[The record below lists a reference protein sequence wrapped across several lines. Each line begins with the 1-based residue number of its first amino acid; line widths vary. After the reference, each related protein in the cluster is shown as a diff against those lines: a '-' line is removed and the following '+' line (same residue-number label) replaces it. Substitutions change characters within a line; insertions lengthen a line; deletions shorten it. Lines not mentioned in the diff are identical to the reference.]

1 MWQRELRRYRNDS
14 MHYKYVGQGNLPFFF
29 FSLGGGSPQPGPAPR
44 PAPRSPRHLP
54 RRSPGGHLRIPP
66 ALPPPPPQG
75 SVRRPPPPSAG
86 PARAHLP
93 APGSGP
99 CGAAGAPPTRRGS
112 RRPPPPPP
120 RGCGT
125 PCRPSGCRSRA
136 GTWGWSPARRR
147 RAARSRRCP
156 PGTAQRRTW
165 CGGGRG
171 GRAGPALPALLL
183 FLKIRL
189 CARLSSPGRAASRA
203 APAPGRHEQSSAER
217 REPGWGVGG
226 RGPRCRRG
234 HSGCGPPASASGLPR
249 PPQRRAGDAAPL
261 PPGSCAPKSSRC
273 RARPEA
279 GLFLLC
285 GGTQGRDS
293 TLSSGGEE
301 SRWVTGRRHR
311 RTAPIGSIAA
321 HSEHALLCEGL
332 QCDAAALWGLELS
345 MGHQWYRPVA
355 AAGRTQRFPAIP
367 HVKMFYARVWKQ
379 SWEAMPFVIAQIPKL
394 LETTLILSVDVL
406 SFLYRNNNNNNAP
419 APVSYFFPRCPV
431 LRSALPN

>member
-29 FSLGGGSPQPGPAPR
+29 FPSGGALPNPAP
-44 PAPRSPRHLP
+44 
-54 RRSPGGHLRIPP
+54 
-66 ALPPPPPQG
+66 
-75 SVRRPPPPSAG
+75 
-86 PARAHLP
+86 LP
-93 APGSGP
+93 AP
-99 CGAAGAPPTRRGS
+99 
-112 RRPPPPPP
+112 P
-120 RGCGT
+120 RG
-125 PCRPSGCRSRA
+125 
-136 GTWGWSPARRR
+136 
-147 RAARSRRCP
+147 P
-156 PGTAQRRTW
+156 PGTCPGAALGVT
-165 CGGGRG
+165 CGSPRPCPPRPP
-171 GRAGPALPALLL
+171 RAPSAARPLPQPALPAPTCQRQDLGLVEQQALPPLAGALVVLLR
-183 FLKIRL
+183 RL
-189 CARLSSPGRAASRA
+189 LGVAVHRVDLLVVEVELGRGAEVLHAGDGQRVADVVLQEPHKGVHGAAAGGAAAPVPHSPLCYCSSKSASALGWARLA
-203 APAPGRHEQSSAER
+203 AP
-217 REPGWGVGG
+217 
-226 RGPRCRRG
+226 
-234 HSGCGPPASASGLPR
+234 PAGQ
-249 PPQRRAGDAAPL
+249 PQRRADTSNPARSDASRAEGWAGEGRAAGGGTAGAALPPRLRGCPGPL
-261 PPGSCAPKSSRC
+261 SAGREALPFCLPGSCAPKSSRC

-285 GGTQGRDS
+285 GGTQGRGS

-345 MGHQWYRPVA
+345 MGHQWYRPVS

-379 SWEAMPFVIAQIPKL
+379 SWEAMPFIIAQIPKL

-406 SFLYRNNNNNNAP
+406 SFLYRNNNNAP